1 MNEIG
6 LLSTT
11 ERAWTF
17 NNGKDFLQQRKK
29 LSLHWKRVSF
39 NENDQDTHTGRHST
53 NRELKA
59 EVIKRDPA
67 CP

>member
-11 ERAWTF
+11 ERTF
-17 NNGKDFLQQRKK
+17 NNGKDFLQQRKG

-39 NENDQDTHTGRHST
+39 NENDQDTQVGSQRTAS
-53 NRELKA
+53 
-59 EVIKRDPA
+59 
-67 CP
+67 